1 MTKPIRTVAVLGS
14 GVMGGG
20 IAAHLANAG
29 IPVLLLDIVPPKLT
43 DAERASKAARDSIA
57 AGAKDKLKKAKP
69 AAFSHVR
76 NAELIRTGNFD
87 DDLAK
92 VAECDLIVEA
102 IIERLDIK
110 QALFAKLDA
119 LLSGETI
126 IASNTSGLRIAEM
139 LEGRSQRFKEHFL
152 VTHFFNP
159 PRYMKLLELVAGPD
173 TSAACKARV
182 THWGKDQLGKGI
194 VWAKDTPNFV
204 ANRIDM
210 MASIH
215 LMRRPRPEAWTTSP
229 ACRWGTQGA
238 ASAPPTV
245 GLDTARRRQLLP
257 QRTSDSR
264 RCSRQGDGRARHPR
278 RQDQGRLLQARR
290 QGRADARSQDRRVP
304 GQGRRRGDHQGVQ
317 GPQQGRGRP
326 RARQEAGRHA
336 RRGRRVR
343 VAGAVEEPGLLGAPP
358 GHDRQGGHAEERQ
371 CVPCAGLPGVRRS
384 HRTRRE
390 RA

>member
-43 DAERASKAARDSIA
+43 EAERASKAARDSIA

-110 QALFAKLDA
+110 RALFAKLDA
-119 LLSGETI
+119 LLTGETI

-152 VTHFFNP
+152 VTHFLNR
-159 PRYMKLLELVAGPD
+159 PRDMKLLAPVAGP
-173 TSAACKARV
+173 
-182 THWGKDQLGKGI
+182 
-194 VWAKDTPNFV
+194 
-204 ANRIDM
+204 
-210 MASIH
+210 
-215 LMRRPRPEAWTTSP
+215 
-229 ACRWGTQGA
+229 
-238 ASAPPTV
+238 
-245 GLDTARRRQLLP
+245 
-257 QRTSDSR
+257 
-264 RCSRQGDGRARHPR
+264 
-278 RQDQGRLLQARR
+278 
-290 QGRADARSQDRRVP
+290 
-304 GQGRRRGDHQGVQ
+304 
-317 GPQQGRGRP
+317 
-326 RARQEAGRHA
+326 
-336 RRGRRVR
+336 
-343 VAGAVEEPGLLGAPP
+343 
-358 GHDRQGGHAEERQ
+358 
-371 CVPCAGLPGVRRS
+371 
-384 HRTRRE
+384 
-390 RA
+390 